1 MPALGALLSAA
12 DRERLLARM
21 RELSQT
27 GALLEEPGQQRPPPI
42 PVAVFRPVPERDADG
57 AEAER

>member
-1 MPALGALLSAA
+1 MATIAHLLAPA

-42 PVAVFRPVPERDADG
+42 PVAVFRPVPERDA
-57 AEAER
+57 EAER

>member
-1 MPALGALLSAA
+1 MATIAHLLAPA

-27 GALLEEPGQQRPPPI
+27 GALLEEPGQQRPPPV
-42 PVAVFRPVPERDADG
+42 PLPVFRA
-57 AEAER
+57 AEELDETEEAR

>member
-27 GALLEEPGQQRPPPI
+27 GALLEEPGQQRPPPV
-42 PVAVFRPVPERDADG
+42 PLPVFRAAEELD
-57 AEAER
+57 EAEEAR